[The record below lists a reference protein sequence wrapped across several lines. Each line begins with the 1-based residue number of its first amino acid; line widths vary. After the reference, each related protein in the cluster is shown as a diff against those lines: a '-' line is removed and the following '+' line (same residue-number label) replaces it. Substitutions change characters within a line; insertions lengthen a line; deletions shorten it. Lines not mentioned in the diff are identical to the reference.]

1 MNGKKMMEG
10 TKRKSREIAQSLRD
24 FSDAL
29 AFSVH
34 AFGKAASNAQD
45 ACNEMDRAL
54 EALRRKYGA
63 DIDEEITGFDPALWT
78 IRSEEMVSRLPGTD
92 RETELE
98 EERRSQEDEEAISK
112 LLNPQRVVRFGKRR
126 K

>member
-1 MNGKKMMEG
+1 MEG
-10 TKRKSREIAQSLRD
+10 TKRKSQEIAQALRD

-29 AFSVH
+29 AFSTQ
-34 AFGKAASNAQD
+34 AFGKAASSAWD
-45 ACNEMDRAL
+45 ACNEMDKTL

-63 DIDEEITGFDPALWT
+63 DIDEEITGFDPALWE
-78 IRSEEMVSRLPGTD
+78 ISREEMVSKLPGTD

-98 EERRSQEDEEAISK
+98 EERRSQEDEEVISK
-112 LLNPQRVVRFGKRR
+112 VLNPQRVVRFGKRR